1 MLEMLLIASGSFLA
15 AMFCVWTYRLAK
27 GWHASRFRTHQLD
40 GQRKSLSVAKGNGV
54 VELGGARYSMSNSST
69 TSRKPWGW

>member
-15 AMFCVWTYRLAK
+15 AMFCVWMFRLGK
-27 GWHASRFRTHQLD
+27 GWQQSRYRTHRLD

-54 VELGGARYSMSNSST
+54 VELGEARVSMTASST